1 MIHQGRSYFVQNGS
15 LLMTVVK
22 IQYQNDEYVKFK
34 GVLSGKTTGIVFE
47 TKNYKLSKEVVKYWL
62 DFSKKVW
69 YTK

>member
-1 MIHQGRSYFVQNGS
+1 MIHKGRSYTTHNSS
-15 LLMTVVK
+15 LVITVLK

-62 DFSKKVW
+62 DFSKKV
-69 YTK
+69 